1 MLSTGEAAEWK
12 LWFTLCTPK
21 LTIAT
26 KGRPCRDSDRWNCS
40 AECWALRIHSALGR
54 VQVREKTLPSHEN
67 VAQEEDSMEAGTSTA
82 QLTRTI
88 RWLQLYAALM
98 TVALVALFVRSGTVT
113 DGVIRTRG
121 LIIEDEAGRERI
133 LIGAPIPEAANRVR
147 TDEARVR
154 EVWAPAYPDPDA
166 YMGYYQDYNHN
177 TNGILILSEDGFDRL
192 AVGDPTPDPNIGRRI
207 APSTGMV
214 INDDQGFERMGYGV
228 KPMDGRY
235 RVSMGLDTD
244 RIEEGLVLILDDDG
258 PRGIL
263 VGTLADGIFLGSA
276 PAGHAWSGLAEAFQ
290 GLRVRRAGETVY
302 EMNLAE
308 GN

>member
-1 MLSTGEAAEWK
+1 MST
-12 LWFTLCTPK
+12 
-21 LTIAT
+21 
-26 KGRPCRDSDRWNCS
+26 N
-40 AECWALRIHSALGR
+40 
-54 VQVREKTLPSHEN
+54 
-67 VAQEEDSMEAGTSTA
+67 TA

-98 TVALVALFVRSGTVT
+98 TVALVALFVRSGTAT

-121 LIIEDEAGRERI
+121 LIIEDETGRERI
-133 LIGAPIPEAANRVR
+133 LIGAPVPEAANRVR

-154 EVWAPAYPDPDA
+154 EVWAPRFPDA
-166 YMGYYQDYNHN
+166 YMGYYQNYVHE
-177 TNGILILSEDGFDRL
+177 TNGMLILSEDGFDRL
-192 AVGDPTPDPNIGRRI
+192 VVGDPVPDPNIGRRI

-214 INDDQGFERMGYGV
+214 INDAQGFERMGYGL

-235 RVSMGLDTD
+235 RVSLGLDTD

-276 PAGHAWSGLAEAFQ
+276 PEGHAWTGLEEEFQ
-290 GLRVRRAGETVY
+290 GLLIRRAGETVY

-308 GN
+308 GS